1 MKKEQSQAS
10 LALPVEVTESHSI
23 EQNEIKDV
31 NQQEVSTPTESEVR
45 TSTYPIWTPT
55 AFDEFSIV

>member
-10 LALPVEVTESHSI
+10 LALPVEVSEPDSI
-23 EQNEIKDV
+23 EQNETKDEKQEVITPEEQDV
-31 NQQEVSTPTESEVR
+31 N

-55 AFDEFSIV
+55 VFDEFSIV